1 MAITRE
7 KKGTLVEG
15 YVSKLQR
22 SQAVF
27 VSEYRGLTVK
37 QIQDLRRELR
47 NNDSEMIVAKNTLM
61 RRALKEVGLAAPES
75 LLKGPTAVTIC
86 YREVAGP
93 AKALNKFARD
103 TKILVV
109 KGGVM
114 GQSVF
119 NETGVQ
125 QLSELP
131 GREQLLAQAAGTMQS
146 PMSSMLGMLSGVL
159 SSVVN
164 VLNGRV
170 QQLEG
175 QQAA

>member
-1 MAITRE
+1 LAITRE

-37 QIQDLRRELR
+37 QIQELRRELR
-47 NNDSEMIVAKNTLM
+47 NNDSELIVAKNTLI
-61 RRALKEVGLAAPES
+61 RRALNEVGLAAPEL

-103 TKILVV
+103 SKILVV

-119 NETGVQ
+119 NEQGVDA
-125 QLSELP
+125 LSNLP
-131 GREQLLAQAAGTMQS
+131 GREQLLGQVVGTMQA
-146 PMSSMLGMLSGVL
+146 PISGL
-159 SSVVN
+159 VN
-164 VLNGRV
+164 VLAGTVRSVMNVLNARAR
-170 QQLEG
+170 QLEG
-175 QQAA
+175 EAA